1 MHDDGSSHFLEGLV
15 LGGLVGAALGIFFA
29 PHTGDKTRKT
39 LKKKLKEM
47 DLDQIVARFTK
58 AFESGKKEAKKL
70 ARRTKK

>member
-39 LKKKLKEM
+39 LKKK
-47 DLDQIVARFTK
+47 QIVDRFTK